1 MKPTFLGHDKPLLT
15 AMVIRKT
22 PEDFID
28 IIGKSL
34 EDGAEAIGLQMEHLE
49 PRFRTREIVTSIFA
63 ACKGKPIYVTS
74 YRDAGSEGLTD
85 EQCAEYLLF
94 LLDCGATL
102 CDFQTN
108 LFDKDATREYTRNPD
123 AIAKQKALAAEIH
136 RRGGEVMMSAHTGS
150 LLTPAE
156 TLELARAQI
165 ERGSDISKIVN
176 GSADDGL
183 PACVETIRLL
193 RKELG
198 APYLYLVG
206 GPCAKMV
213 RQIGPALGVHMY
225 LCVHMYGEL
234 DAKLQPLI
242 VPLKAVRDNLV
253 I

>member
-15 AMVIRKT
+15 GMVIRRT

-34 EDGAEAIGLQMEHLE
+34 ADGAEAIGLQMEHLE
-49 PRFRTREIVTSIFA
+49 KQYRTREIITSIFA

-74 YRDAGSEGLTD
+74 YKSDCSADLTD
-85 EQCAEYLLF
+85 EQVAEYLLF

-108 LFDKDATREYTRNPD
+108 IFDRSAPREYTKDPV
-123 AIAKQKALAAEIH
+123 AIEKQKALAAEIH

-150 LLTPAE
+150 LLTPEE

-176 GSADDGL
+176 GSDHL
-183 PACVETIRLL
+183 PTCIETIELL
-193 RKELG
+193 KKELG
-198 APYLYLVG
+198 APFLYLVG
-206 GPCAKMV
+206 GPCYKTV
-213 RQIGPALGVHMY
+213 RQIGPTLGVHMY
-225 LCVHMYGEL
+225 LCVHTHGEL
-234 DAKLQPLI
+234 DAQMQPLI
-242 VPLKAVRDNLV
+242 APLKAVRDNMV
-253 I
+253 F